1 LVRIGLLRVLGV
13 VLSWLLQ
20 VGVRMLHAPWPL
32 LLLLLPQRQLRV
44 IGYTLP

>member
-32 LLLLLPQRQLRV
+32 LLLLPQRQLRV